1 MHAVPPPLP
10 RTAPTRLAAGPPGS
24 GWAWCGAGA
33 GLAGLIGLFGTA
45 GIYTQ
50 DAWDAGDNDRMAA
63 SVAEHATL
71 VWAHQALCA
80 LVVTLLVV
88 FAAGLYRHL
97 ALREPPGG
105 LVPAVAAAG
114 VLLTAVAV
122 FLGAGL
128 DTELWWS
135 VGTGAIADPDTVGSM
150 VVHYGALP
158 WLWGGLGLSAAAV
171 ARAGFARR
179 SAGRGLALTSAVA
192 AVLLLATQVT
202 PVQYIALLP
211 GALWL
216 IVAGP
221 LLARQRT
228 VLAGARAAAD

>member
-10 RTAPTRLAAGPPGS
+10 RTAPTRLAAGPPGT
-24 GWAWCGAGA
+24 GWAWSGTVAGA
-33 GLAGLIGLFGTA
+33 TGLLGLLGTA

-50 DAWDAGDNDRMAA
+50 DAWDAGDNSRMAA
-63 SVAEHATL
+63 SVAEHSTL
-71 VWAHQALCA
+71 VWAHQALSG

-97 ALREPPGG
+97 ARREPPGS

-114 VLLTAVAV
+114 VGLTAVAV

-135 VGTGAIADPDTVGSM
+135 VGAGAIADPDTVGSM
-150 VVHYGALP
+150 VIHYGAVP

-171 ARAGFARR
+171 AYGGFAHR
-179 SAGRGLALTSAVA
+179 SVGRGLALVSAAA
-192 AVLLLATQVT
+192 AVLLFATQAA
-202 PVQYIALLP
+202 PVQYIALVP

-216 IVAGP
+216 IVSGP
-221 LLARQRT
+221 LLARVRSR
-228 VLAGARAAAD
+228 VAAD

>member
-1 MHAVPPPLP
+1 VHAVPPPLP
-10 RTAPTRLAAGPPGS
+10 RTAPTRLVAGPPGT
-24 GWAWCGAGA
+24 GWAWCGAAA
-33 GLAGLIGLFGTA
+33 GLAGAAGLLGTA

-50 DAWDAGDNDRMAA
+50 DAWDAGDSSRMAA
-63 SVAEHATL
+63 SVAEHSSI
-71 VWAHQALCA
+71 VWAHQALSA
-80 LVVTLLVV
+80 LVVTLLMV

-105 LVPAVAAAG
+105 LVPAVAAGG
-114 VLLTAVAV
+114 VALTAVAV

-135 VGTGAIADPDTVGSM
+135 VGDGAIADPDTVGSM
-150 VVHYGALP
+150 VVHYGAVP

-179 SAGRGLALTSAVA
+179 SVGRGLAVTGAVA
-192 AVLLLATQVT
+192 AVLLLATQLA

-216 IVAGP
+216 IVSGP
-221 LLARQRT
+221 LLARS
-228 VLAGARAAAD
+228 AARAAAD